1 MRFSYSLPIVASLS
15 LVATVLLN
23 GCITAGSDDQ
33 ATQNTTTEQA
43 YLLGSTLWVQQ
54 SAEYQALCI
63 QAYALA
69 TERISQ
75 RCETREDLSTPLAV
89 VFDLDETVL
98 DNSAYTAWQ
107 VANGLA
113 FSNETWALWTDL
125 AAAPAV
131 PGAVEFMNFADS
143 LGVALFYISNRDV
156 SALLPTQKNMR
167 ELGIPQ
173 TEDHRFLLKTT
184 SSDKTSRRDSV
195 RALGFEIA
203 LLIGDNLG
211 DFDGKYDKASV
222 AERAQYVNDDRERFA
237 DRYIVLPNPLYG
249 TWEGALYNYDR
260 ELTEEQRE
268 ELRRT
273 QLKPADIK

>member
-1 MRFSYSLPIVASLS
+1 MRFSHSLPIVATLS
-15 LVATVLLN
+15 LVAAVLLN
-23 GCITAGSDDQ
+23 SCITSGYDDEASQ
-33 ATQNTTTEQA
+33 KHTTEQG

-54 SAEYQALCI
+54 SAEYQALCL
-63 QAYALA
+63 QAYAIA

-75 RCETREDLSTPLAV
+75 RCEAREDMSTPLAV

-107 VANGLA
+107 VANGMA

-125 AAAPAV
+125 AAAPAI

-156 SALLPTQKNMR
+156 SALVPTQKNMR
-167 ELGIPQ
+167 DLGIPQ
-173 TEDHRFLLKTT
+173 TEAERFLLKTT
-184 SSDKTSRRDSV
+184 TSDKTSRRDSV
-195 RALGFEIA
+195 QALGFEIA

-211 DFDGKYDKASV
+211 DFDGKYDKAST
-222 AERAQYVNDDRERFA
+222 AGRANYVNDDRNRFA
-237 DRYIVLPNPLYG
+237 NSYIVLPNPLYG

-260 ELTEEQRE
+260 ELTEDQRE
-268 ELRRT
+268 ALRRK
-273 QLKPADIK
+273 QLKPADIR